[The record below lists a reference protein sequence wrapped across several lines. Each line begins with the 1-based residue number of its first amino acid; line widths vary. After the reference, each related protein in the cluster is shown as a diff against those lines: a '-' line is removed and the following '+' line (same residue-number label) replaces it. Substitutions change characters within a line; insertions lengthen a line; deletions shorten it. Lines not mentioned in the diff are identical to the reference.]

1 MTTDQHE
8 RDTYEERL
16 LSELRAYVAERP
28 SGGAVVATRRPRR
41 VSRLA
46 VVGAGAAVVA
56 AGVVVATGGDD
67 ANAAYA
73 VEAQDDGSVTVEIH
87 KLEDADGLEA
97 KLRAAGVPAVVK
109 YLPIGKSCKEGWFQP
124 ARGAAGPGS
133 VSGSRVNGADGPTT
147 FTIDPGT
154 LGPDQTL
161 VITTSTGRAPG
172 PVAADGAGEL
182 HMTAIGMAVAQGP
195 VGECEVVTAPP
206 VDVAP
211 MPVGAGGGSVQ
222 RSGGPGETGPSF
234 DVQQAP

>member
-1 MTTDQHE
+1 M
-8 RDTYEERL
+8 
-16 LSELRAYVAERP
+16 A
-28 SGGAVVATRRPRR
+28 
-41 VSRLA
+41 RLA

-73 VEAQDDGSVTVEIH
+73 VEAQDDGSVTVQIH

-124 ARGAAGPGS
+124 VRGAAGTGS
-133 VSGSRVNGADGPTT
+133 VSGSRQDGASGPTT

-172 PVAADGAGEL
+172 PVAAEGAGEL

-211 MPVGAGGGSVQ
+211 VPVGAGGGSVQ